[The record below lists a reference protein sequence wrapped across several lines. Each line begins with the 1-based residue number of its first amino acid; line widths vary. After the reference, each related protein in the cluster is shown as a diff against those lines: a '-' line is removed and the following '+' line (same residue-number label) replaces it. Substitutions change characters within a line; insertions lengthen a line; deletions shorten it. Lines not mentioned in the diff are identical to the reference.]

1 MFRGFMQRKYVFLTM
16 ILSVLISAGTST
28 LITSKVAQDTT
39 TANQISAELGR
50 LKQEVVNEREY
61 RESLEQRVLARLA
74 AQSNGAQATVQP
86 APTQLIGSASETD
99 AELSREEQIRAFRER
114 AVARTQPEFRKQ
126 ILLDNGF
133 ADDEATWILQ
143 IEAEVQL
150 ESLNQQYQ
158 VRRAQLELEQANGT
172 RAKSNFEQL
181 KEKLGDDYYERYLEA
196 NGFPTSVG
204 VNSVLDGSPGANA
217 GLQAGDKILS
227 YDGNRVFNIRELN
240 GLTISGE
247 ENQSVLLEV
256 ERNGNPVQITLPR
269 GPIGITGGRGR
280 F

>member
-1 MFRGFMQRKYVFLTM
+1 MQRKYVFLTM

-74 AQSNGAQATVQP
+74 AQSDGAQATVQA
-86 APTQLIGSASETD
+86 APTQLIGAASETD

-158 VRRAQLELEQANGT
+158 ARRAQLELEQANGT